1 VFLASTTGLA
11 QPADSL
17 AQHLAAWEARQKQV
31 TSLSAEFTL
40 TKKNLLHRKES
51 IFTGLIQCMKPN
63 LARLQFRDKANPADE
78 ITHLLDGKS
87 AYEFEGSAKRV
98 TQHRLPTV
106 NLLAPRG
113 ADDDVLLAFISGSL
127 TASEAAKRF
136 DLRLLK
142 EEEWYVHI
150 EVKPRRPKDLQ
161 EFESMTLVLFGPKT
175 AAKGLDYLPA
185 VVVLRNNN
193 GQSEEQWTLDRE
205 KIVVNSDKVTAES
218 FKFVAPPGWQ
228 VFQAPATAGLPRK

>member
-31 TSLSAEFTL
+31 KNLSAECTL
-40 TKKNLLHRKES
+40 VKKNLLHRKES
-51 IFTGLIQCMKPN
+51 IFTGSIQCMKPN
-63 LARLQFRDKANPADE
+63 LARLQFRDKANPANE
-78 ITHLLDGKS
+78 FTHLLDGKS
-87 AYEFEGSAKRV
+87 AYEFDGAARRV
-98 TQHRLPTV
+98 TEYRLPTADP
-106 NLLAPRG
+106 LAPRG
-113 ADDDVLLAFISGSL
+113 ADDDVLRAFISGSL

-136 DLRLLK
+136 ELRLLK
-142 EEEWYVHI
+142 EEKFYIHI

-175 AAKGLDYLPA
+175 AASGLDYLPA
-185 VVVLRNNN
+185 VVVLRSNN
-193 GQSEEQWTLDRE
+193 GQSEEMWTFDHE

-228 VFQAPATAGLPRK
+228 VVLAPTTAGLPRK